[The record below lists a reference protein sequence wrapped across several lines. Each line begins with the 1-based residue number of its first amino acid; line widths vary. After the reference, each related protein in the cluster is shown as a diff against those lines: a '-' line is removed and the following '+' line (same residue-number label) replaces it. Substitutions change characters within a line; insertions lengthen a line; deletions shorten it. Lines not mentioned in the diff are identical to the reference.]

1 MMPEST
7 TVNLLSAARALG
19 TIGNA
24 LSSASSE
31 HARVEQ
37 AVRILAGIV
46 SSDAAV
52 FYQRSTVRGAAPLL
66 YAHSLSPYTTEQL
79 TRGGGPAQLL
89 ESFVNI
95 VAVDGHVR
103 HAEIPTD
110 TYFAREEGLHWASS
124 FPVRSVGQVAGVL
137 ILAWRTPAP
146 AMSDEEEAVC
156 EAAASLI
163 GAAIRAGVEV
173 ERGTEAAILR
183 ERARMARDIHDSVTQ
198 SITAIVLNLEAAS
211 RAEWRM
217 PRSAR
222 LAIEES
228 LAVARAALVDLRRSI
243 WDLRMSDGIAQ
254 SMSERLTAL
263 AVPVLAAGIAID
275 VEVHG
280 VSTNLPEDALATLA
294 SIAREALNNVLKHS
308 AATRVELL
316 VNIGQDQLT
325 LAVTDNGVGATAPP
339 GPGCFGISGMRERA
353 TSLGGTLAISGIR
366 GAGTRLEC
374 TLPFARRS

>member
-1 MMPEST
+1 
-7 TVNLLSAARALG
+7 
-19 TIGNA
+19 
-24 LSSASSE
+24 
-31 HARVEQ
+31 
-37 AVRILAGIV
+37 
-46 SSDAAV
+46 
-52 FYQRSTVRGAAPLL
+52 
-66 YAHSLSPYTTEQL
+66 
-79 TRGGGPAQLL
+79 
-89 ESFVNI
+89 
-95 VAVDGHVR
+95 
-103 HAEIPTD
+103 
-110 TYFAREEGLHWASS
+110 
-124 FPVRSVGQVAGVL
+124 VGQVAGVL

-173 ERGTEAAILR
+173 ERGTEVAILR

-222 LAIEES
+222 LAIEGS
-228 LAVARAALVDLRRSI
+228 LDVARAALVELRRSI

-263 AVPVLAAGIAID
+263 AAPVLAAGIAID

-325 LAVTDNGVGATAPP
+325 LAVTDNGVGATGPP

-353 TSLGGTLAISGIR
+353 TSLGGTLAFSGIR
-366 GAGTRLEC
+366 GAGTRVEC